1 MLEGMALKRFLVLL
15 VFPALLTSGL
25 INEANTEVLRRQGLY
40 FIKKNLGQQNGSQSA
55 SYEKYTNWLFL
66 YVTRNHFKFFIS
78 LVLPM
83 SC

>member
-40 FIKKNLGQQNGSQSA
+40 FIKK
-55 SYEKYTNWLFL
+55 T
-66 YVTRNHFKFFIS
+66 
-78 LVLPM
+78 
-83 SC
+83 